1 METKK
6 LFRSVDDNIIA
17 GVCGGLAEYFQI
29 DSSLIRIIF
38 ILLAIGGGS
47 GVLIYLILWLVLP
60 SAKQNDSGKQNKK
73 EVDKEEKIKE
83 FADEIKDKAKS
94 MAKEFDNKSSILDRR
109 LLKKGRKINI
119 LGVILILVGL
129 TSIWNQIFPKM
140 IDWEIFWPVILI
152 LVGMLLIFRD

>member
-38 ILLAIGGGS
+38 VLLAIGGGS
-47 GVLIYLILWLVLP
+47 GVLIYLILWLVVP
-60 SAKQNDSGKQNKK
+60 KEKGMEKEIDRDKK
-73 EVDKEEKIKE
+73 VKE
-83 FADEIKDKAKS
+83 FTDEIKDKAKS
-94 MAKEFDNKSSILDRR
+94 MAKEIKLETKTKRTKR
-109 LLKKGRKINI
+109 INI
-119 LGVILILVGL
+119 LGVVLILVGL
-129 TSIWNQIFPKM
+129 VSLWNQIFPKM
-140 IDWEIFWPVILI
+140 INWDMFWPIILI

>member
-29 DSSLIRIIF
+29 DGSLVRIIF

-47 GVLIYLILWLVLP
+47 GVLIYLILWLVVP
-60 SAKQNDSGKQNKK
+60 SVKQKSSEKQN
-73 EVDKEEKIKE
+73 KEEKIKE
-83 FADEIKDKAKS
+83 FADEVKDKAKS
-94 MAKEFDNKSSILDRR
+94 MAKELDNRSSILDRR

-119 LGVILILVGL
+119 LGVVLILIGL
-129 TSIWNQIFPKM
+129 TAIWNQIFPKM
-140 IDWEIFWPVILI
+140 IDWDIFWPVVLI
-152 LVGMLLIFRD
+152 LMGMLLIFRD

>member
-94 MAKEFDNKSSILDRR
+94 MAKEFDNKSSLNRR
-109 LLKKGRKINI
+109 LSKKGRRINI

>member
-38 ILLAIGGGS
+38 VLLAIGGGS
-47 GVLIYLILWLVLP
+47 GVLIYLILWLVVP
-60 SAKQNDSGKQNKK
+60 KEKGMEKEIDRDKK
-73 EVDKEEKIKE
+73 VKE

-94 MAKEFDNKSSILDRR
+94 MAKEIKLETKIKRTKR
-109 LLKKGRKINI
+109 INI
-119 LGVILILVGL
+119 LGVVLILVGL
-129 TSIWNQIFPKM
+129 TAIWNQIFPKM
-140 IDWEIFWPVILI
+140 IDWDMFWPIILI

>member
-29 DSSLIRIIF
+29 DGSLVRIIF

-47 GVLIYLILWLVLP
+47 GVLIYVILWLVVP
-60 SAKQNDSGKQNKK
+60 SAKQNSSGKQN
-73 EVDKEEKIKE
+73 KEEKIKE
-83 FADEIKDKAKS
+83 FADEAKDKAKS
-94 MAKEFDNKSSILDRR
+94 MAKELDNRSSILDRR

-119 LGVILILVGL
+119 LGVVLILIGL
-129 TSIWNQIFPKM
+129 TAIWNQIFPKM
-140 IDWEIFWPVILI
+140 IDWDIFWPIILI
-152 LVGMLLIFRD
+152 LMGMLLIFRD

>member
-29 DSSLIRIIF
+29 DGSLVRIIF

-47 GVLIYLILWLVLP
+47 GVLIYVILWLVVP
-60 SAKQNDSGKQNKK
+60 SAKQNGSEKQNKK
-73 EVDKEEKIKE
+73 EIDKEEKIKE
-83 FADEIKDKAKS
+83 FADEVKDKAKS
-94 MAKEFDNKSSILDRR
+94 MAKEIKLETKIKRTKR
-109 LLKKGRKINI
+109 INI
-119 LGVILILVGL
+119 LGVVLILIGL
-129 TSIWNQIFPKM
+129 MAIWNQIFPKM
-140 IDWEIFWPVILI
+140 IDWDMFWPIILI